1 MSAAATKKRS
11 VPLYAL
17 DVVVS
22 LLQEKERAV
31 MRSLSRGMLAA
42 CQSRQLE
49 ELLKCTVCQLADRS
63 ILMRTGYF
71 PNSFVS
77 VARLVMLSGGD
88 DAVTDELIIRFPEAP
103 LFVLPAKLAK
113 NMLRRA
119 KGHSVDMLQDALVV
133 LVWGCDGIFANAA
146 RVVVSQARSGD
157 DNLASF
163 FQANAILT
171 QGGSI
176 PIRLPGE
183 VNERCFECP
192 GSARLRSLSLVEI
205 EDGYLR
211 SFQSIRDLG
220 FDKCPLQTVDLV
232 RCSGL
237 QRIGRAAFSRCF
249 VLTRV
254 KLSCLKLL
262 QAIPEDCFTLCKSM
276 QSIEISDCPA
286 LTTIGR
292 YAFSGC
298 QALRCV
304 RISMVPLLGVLGC
317 MSFAGCK
324 RLPRFD
330 FVELLSLRMLDNGVF
345 ANSPA
350 LTCIDCS
357 FHERLEAVG
366 DNCFF
371 GCKQLRTV
379 KFSGCSNLMRIG
391 RSAFSSCRSLETVML
406 SNLPS
411 LVTIGDECF
420 ANCYSLARVDLSG
433 CAALR
438 TVGDRLFV
446 GCTEITP
453 LNFASAVN
461 LEHVPLQCSAAVHR
475 SVGMVPE
482 APTMM

>member
-1 MSAAATKKRS
+1 MSAAPCRKWS

-22 LLQEKERAV
+22 LLREKERAV
-31 MRSLSRGMLAA
+31 MRSLSRAMLAA
-42 CQSRQLE
+42 CQSRQVE
-49 ELLKCTVCQLADRS
+49 ELLKCTVCQLADQS
-63 ILMRTGYF
+63 IFMRTGYF

-103 LFVLPAKLAK
+103 LFLLPANLAE
-113 NMLRRA
+113 NMQRRA
-119 KGHSVDMLQDALVV
+119 KGHSVGMLQDALVV
-133 LVWGCDGIFANAA
+133 LVRGCDGIFVNAA

-157 DNLASF
+157 DSPASF
-163 FQANAILT
+163 FHANAVLT

-183 VNERCFECP
+183 VNEACFACP
-192 GSARLRSLSLVEI
+192 GVTARLRSLSLVEI

-220 FDKCPLQTVDLV
+220 FHKCPLQTVDLV

-262 QAIPEDCFTLCKSM
+262 QAIPEDCFILCRSM

-286 LTTIGR
+286 LTTIEKD
-292 YAFSGC
+292 AFNGC
-298 QALRCV
+298 EALSCV

-317 MSFAGCK
+317 MSFDGC
-324 RLPRFD
+324 RLLPRFD
-330 FVELLSLRMLDNGVF
+330 FGALSSLRMLDNFAF
-345 ANSPA
+345 ANCSS

-366 DNCFF
+366 DNCFS
-371 GCKQLRTV
+371 GCKQLRTA
-379 KFSGCSNLMRIG
+379 KFSGCSKLMRIG
-391 RSAFSSCRSLETVML
+391 RSAFSSCRSLEAVMF

-411 LVTIGDECF
+411 LETIGGECF
-420 ANCYSLARVDLSG
+420 ANCPLLTRVDLSG
-433 CAALR
+433 CTRLKK
-438 TVGDRLFV
+438 VGLTLFADC
-446 GCTEITP
+446 GELTSLKFSP
-453 LNFASAVN
+453 
-461 LEHVPLQCSAAVHR
+461 AVHLEELSSECFDIVR
-475 SVGMVPE
+475 RLASKS
-482 APTMM
+482 ARK